1 MLFYTKN
8 LIRTTFPV
16 RFEIVAKMC
25 IRINFAFA
33 YGFNAEQ
40 KNIYLQLEKWHKHI
54 LVDIIIP
61 RLKTVLK
68 SG

>member
-1 MLFYTKN
+1 MDLMQK
-8 LIRTTFPV
+8 
-16 RFEIVAKMC
+16 
-25 IRINFAFA
+25 
-33 YGFNAEQ
+33 